1 MKHALILFF
10 RRAKKYNTMMIKK
23 IFFAVLVAAL
33 SLFSMNANA
42 QADPNFYIYL
52 CIGQSNMEGQGVI
65 EDCDLSPD
73 ERFQMM
79 STLDCGTRILGQWY
93 RAIPPLAR
101 CDTHLCPADYFGRT
115 MVANLDEGKRVG
127 VVVVAIGGIKIDLY
141 DPDGW
146 QSYVNG
152 MNENWQI
159 NAVNAYGGNPL
170 GRLIACAKEAQ
181 KSGVIK
187 GILLHQGESDA
198 YSDVWLQKV
207 KKMYEN
213 LLTEL
218 NLSAEDVPLIA
229 GEVGHEDQKGICS
242 SANNTIN
249 RLPNTIPTA
258 HVVSS
263 AGCTLQSDNL
273 HFDSMGYRKLGR
285 RYAKTMLATMG
296 IEADIDEDEVP
307 QIDYDQPIDLT
318 NRFSYCWN
326 TAETIS
332 SEGDILV
339 YNGVQWG
346 GIACWLGEADWS
358 EYAKIVFEF
367 AEPTP
372 IDTQIFIQGA
382 GNVDIA
388 KVWVNAGAEKAECLF
403 AGRDMTKVS
412 QVTLQA
418 AAKGAVKI
426 SKIYLLREAPSG
438 IRHTEI
444 TNGDESNQW
453 FMLNGQPAPKGFK
466 GVTIS
471 NGKKMIKK

>member
-1 MKHALILFF
+1 MLTALIAVMTLLSTNA
-10 RRAKKYNTMMIKK
+10 RAE
-23 IFFAVLVAAL
+23 V
-33 SLFSMNANA
+33 
-42 QADPNFYIYL
+42 DPNFYIYL
-52 CIGQSNMEGQGVI
+52 CIGQSNMEGQGTI

-79 STLDCGTRILGQWY
+79 STLDCGTRKQGQWY

-101 CDTHLCPADYFGRT
+101 CDTRLCPADYFGRT
-115 MVANLDEGKRVG
+115 MVANLDEGHRVG

-146 QSYVNG
+146 QSYVKSMTEG
-152 MNENWQI
+152 WQI
-159 NAVNAYGGNPL
+159 NSVNAYGGNPL
-170 GRLIACAKEAQ
+170 ARLIECAKEAQ

-198 YSDVWLQKV
+198 YSDAWVQKV
-207 KKMYEN
+207 KKVYEN

-218 NLSAEDVPLIA
+218 NLKAEDVPLIA
-229 GEVGHEDQKGICS
+229 GEVGSADQNGGCAH
-242 SANNTIN
+242 ANPTIN

-263 AGCTLQSDNL
+263 VGCTLQSDNI
-273 HFDSMGYRKLGR
+273 HFDSQGYRKLGR

-307 QIDYDQPIDLT
+307 EIDYSEPVDII
-318 NRFSYCWN
+318 NRFTYCWN
-326 TAETIS
+326 TAETVT
-332 SEGDILV
+332 SEGGILV

-346 GIACWLGEADWS
+346 GLACWLGETDWS
-358 EYAKIVFEF
+358 EYAKLVFEF

-372 IDTQIFIQGA
+372 IATQIFIQGV

-403 AGRDMTKVS
+403 AGHDVSKVS
-412 QVTLQA
+412 QVALQA
-418 AAKGAVKI
+418 ADAGTVKI
-426 SKIYLLREAPSG
+426 SKIYLLRQAPTS
-438 IRHTEI
+438 IRQTEI
-444 TNGDESNQW
+444 SNGEESLQW
-453 FMLNGQPAPKGFK
+453 YLLNGQPVPQGFK
-466 GVTIS
+466 GITVS
-471 NGKKMIKK
+471 KGKKVMRP

>member
-1 MKHALILFF
+1 MTKNVI
-10 RRAKKYNTMMIKK
+10 
-23 IFFAVLVAAL
+23 FAVLATAL
-33 SLFSMNANA
+33 SLFSTNAKA
-42 QADPNFYIYL
+42 EADPNFYIYL
-52 CIGQSNMEGQGVI
+52 CIGQSNMEGQGTI

-79 STLDCGTRILGQWY
+79 STLDCGTRKQGQWY

-101 CDTHLCPADYFGRT
+101 CDTRLCPADYFGRT
-115 MVANLDEGKRVG
+115 MVANLDEGHRVG

-146 QSYVNG
+146 QSYVKS
-152 MNENWQI
+152 MNEDWQI
-159 NAVNAYGGNPL
+159 NSVNAYGGNPL
-170 GRLIACAKEAQ
+170 ARLIECAKEAQ

-198 YSDVWLQKV
+198 NSDAGVQKV
-207 KKMYEN
+207 KKVYEN

-218 NLSAEDVPLIA
+218 NLKAEDVPLIA
-229 GEVGHEDQKGICS
+229 GEVGSADQNGGCAH
-242 SANNTIN
+242 ANPTIN

-263 AGCTLQSDNL
+263 VGCTLQSDNI
-273 HFDSMGYRKLGR
+273 HFDSQGYRKLGR

-307 QIDYDQPIDLT
+307 EIDYSEPVDMT
-318 NRFSYCWN
+318 NRFTYCWN
-326 TAETIS
+326 TAETVT
-332 SEGDILV
+332 SEGGVLV

-346 GIACWLGEADWS
+346 GLACWLGEADWS
-358 EYAKIVFEF
+358 EYAKLVFEF

-372 IDTQIFIQGA
+372 IATQIFIQGV

-403 AGRDMTKVS
+403 AGHDVSKVS
-412 QVTLQA
+412 QVALQA
-418 AAKGAVKI
+418 AAAGTVKI
-426 SKIYLLREAPSG
+426 SKIYLLRQTPTG
-438 IRHTEI
+438 IRPTEI
-444 TNGDESNQW
+444 ANDDASRQW
-453 FMLNGQPAPKGFK
+453 FLLNGQPAPQGFK
-466 GVTIS
+466 GVTVS
-471 NGKKMIKK
+471 KGKKVMKK

>member
-1 MKHALILFF
+1 MLTALIAVITLLSTNA
-10 RRAKKYNTMMIKK
+10 RAE
-23 IFFAVLVAAL
+23 V
-33 SLFSMNANA
+33 
-42 QADPNFYIYL
+42 DPNFYIYI
-52 CIGQSNMEGQGVI
+52 CIGQSNMEGQGTI

-79 STLDCGTRILGQWY
+79 STLDCGTRKQGQWY
-93 RAIPPLAR
+93 RAVPPLAR
-101 CDTHLCPADYFGRT
+101 CDTRLCPADYFGRT

-146 QSYVNG
+146 QSYVNSMTEG
-152 MNENWQI
+152 WQI
-159 NAVNAYGGNPL
+159 NSVNAYGGNPL
-170 GRLIACAKEAQ
+170 ARLLECAKEAQ

-198 YSDVWLQKV
+198 YNDAWIQKV
-207 KKMYEN
+207 KKVYEN

-218 NLSAEDVPLIA
+218 NLKAEDVPLIA
-229 GEVGHEDQKGICS
+229 GEVGGADQNGVCAH
-242 SANNTIN
+242 ANPTIN

-263 AGCTLQSDNL
+263 VGCTLQSDNI
-273 HFDSMGYRKLGR
+273 HFDSQGYRKLGR

-307 QIDYDQPIDLT
+307 QVDYSEPIDLT
-318 NRFSYCWN
+318 NRFTNCWN
-326 TAETIS
+326 DAETVT
-332 SEGDILV
+332 SEDGILV

-346 GIACWLGEADWS
+346 GLACWLGEADWS
-358 EYAKIVFEF
+358 EYAKLVFEF

-372 IDTQIFIQGA
+372 IATQIFIQGV

-403 AGRDMTKVS
+403 ASHDVSKVS
-412 QVTLQA
+412 QVALQA
-418 AAKGAVKI
+418 ADAGTVKI
-426 SKIYLLREAPSG
+426 SKIYLLRLAPTS
-438 IRHTEI
+438 IRQTEI
-444 TNGDESNQW
+444 SNGEESRQW
-453 FMLNGQPAPKGFK
+453 YLLNGQPVPQGFK
-466 GVTIS
+466 GITVS
-471 NGKKMIKK
+471 KGKKVMRP

>member
-1 MKHALILFF
+1 MKRNLMLTALMAVMTLLSTNA
-10 RRAKKYNTMMIKK
+10 RAE
-23 IFFAVLVAAL
+23 V
-33 SLFSMNANA
+33 
-42 QADPNFYIYL
+42 DPNFYIYL
-52 CIGQSNMEGQGVI
+52 CIGQSNMEGQGAI

-79 STLDCGTRILGQWY
+79 STLDCGTRKLGQWY
-93 RAIPPLAR
+93 RAVPPLAR
-101 CDTHLCPADYFGRT
+101 CDTRLCPADYFGRT

-146 QSYVNG
+146 QSYVNSMTEG
-152 MNENWQI
+152 WQI
-159 NAVNAYGGNPL
+159 NSVNAYGGNPL
-170 GRLIACAKEAQ
+170 ARLIECAKEAQ

-198 YSDVWLQKV
+198 YSDTWVQKV
-207 KKMYEN
+207 KKVYEN

-218 NLSAEDVPLIA
+218 NLKAEDVPLIA
-229 GEVGHEDQKGICS
+229 GEVGGADQNGGCAH
-242 SANNTIN
+242 ANPTIN

-263 AGCTLQSDNL
+263 VGCTLQSDNI
-273 HFDSMGYRKLGR
+273 HFDSQGYRKLGR

-307 QIDYDQPIDLT
+307 EIDYSEPVDII
-318 NRFSYCWN
+318 NRFTYCWN
-326 TAETIS
+326 TAETVT
-332 SEGDILV
+332 SEGGILV

-346 GIACWLGEADWS
+346 GLACWLGEADWS
-358 EYAKIVFEF
+358 EYAKLVFEF

-372 IDTQIFIQGA
+372 IATQIFIQGV

-403 AGRDMTKVS
+403 ASHDVSKVS
-412 QVTLQA
+412 QVALQA
-418 AAKGAVKI
+418 ADAGTVKI
-426 SKIYLLREAPSG
+426 SKIYLLRQAPTS
-438 IRHTEI
+438 IRQTEI
-444 TNGDESNQW
+444 SNGEESRQW
-453 FMLNGQPAPKGFK
+453 YLLNGQPVPQGFK
-466 GVTIS
+466 GITVS
-471 NGKKMIKK
+471 KGKKVMRP